1 MAHFYGTVRGNRGE
15 ASRTGSKAS
24 GMRVSANGWD
34 IGATIELSHDP
45 KTGKDTVVISITRGS
60 HDSSPIYTVERTEG
74 D

>member
-1 MAHFYGTVRGNRGE
+1 MAHFRGTLQGMKGE
-15 ASRTGSKAS
+15 ASRYGSKAS
-24 GMRVSANGWD
+24 GMRVTANGWD
-34 IGATIELSHDP
+34 IGATVELSHDP

>member
-1 MAHFYGTVRGNRGE
+1 MAHFRGTVQGMKGE
-15 ASRTGSKAS
+15 ASRCGSKAS
-24 GMRVSANGWD
+24 GMRVTANGWD
-34 IGATIELSHDP
+34 IGATVELSHDP